1 MTSLQSSVL
10 PEAAEILQILQRI
23 ELEGL
28 FFTHDKLAERQVS
41 CGWRNEEGREREQIE
56 LGLTAVRPFCSL
68 KAINVEGISVRLSQ
82 VW

>member
-1 MTSLQSSVL
+1 MQLVSGVSYSFPPPFQCMTSLQSSVL

-41 CGWRNEEGREREQIE
+41 SGAN
-56 LGLTAVRPFCSL
+56 
-68 KAINVEGISVRLSQ
+68 
-82 VW
+82 